1 MLCRREYLPPCAH
14 SGRKVLLDVCA
25 SKQCAGCQ
33 LKKEMLASACEKKNF
48 LAGCCV
54 EVSTT
59 LIAENVLCEKKGGLA
74 GCCARGNICH
84 LVLVAVGRSYLM
96 SAGNS
101 VPAAS

>member
-1 MLCRREYLPPCAH
+1 MLCRSEYLPPCAH

-33 LKKEMLASACEKKNF
+33 LKKEMLASALRKKKI

-59 LIAENVLCEKKGGLA
+59 LIAEVLCEQKGGLA
-74 GCCARGNICH
+74 GCCAGGNICH